1 MSARELTH
9 PNAAFGGLA
18 EVGSPLPCASKER
31 AEVDSSPASV
41 TEAHADFES
50 PQPTAAEAVVAD
62 VMASSAPAQNGFR
75 IAVFASGSGSNFQAI
90 VDAAAAGRLDAQ
102 VVLLVCDKPDA
113 PVIRR
118 AEQAQVPTFV
128 FRPKDYPGREAYE
141 AEIVARLQALG
152 VDLVVLA
159 GYMRLVTQTLLAPY
173 AGRIINIHPSLLP
186 SFPGVNSVG
195 QALAYGVKVTGVT
208 VHYVDSGLDSGPIIL
223 QQPVEVLDGDTE
235 ESLSGRIHA
244 LEHELYLQAIVLI
257 RENKLTV
264 DGRIVRVRPSAGPL
278 TS

>member
-1 MSARELTH
+1 MSERELT
-9 PNAAFGGLA
+9 PPPAAPVQG
-18 EVGSPLPCASKER
+18 
-31 AEVDSSPASV
+31 
-41 TEAHADFES
+41 
-50 PQPTAAEAVVAD
+50 
-62 VMASSAPAQNGFR
+62 GFR

-113 PVIRR
+113 QVIRR

-141 AEIVARLQALG
+141 AEIVRKLQALQ

-195 QALAYGVKVTGVT
+195 QALAYGVKATGVT

-223 QQPVEVLDGDTE
+223 QQAVEVQDGDNE
-235 ESLSGRIHA
+235 ESLSSRIHEI
-244 LEHELYLQAIVLI
+244 EHELYLRAIRLI
-257 RENKLTV
+257 REDRLAV
-264 DGRIVRVRPSAGPL
+264 DGRVVRLRSPGG
-278 TS
+278 TSVS

>member
-1 MSARELTH
+1 MSERELT
-9 PNAAFGGLA
+9 PPPAAP
-18 EVGSPLPCASKER
+18 VQ
-31 AEVDSSPASV
+31 D
-41 TEAHADFES
+41 
-50 PQPTAAEAVVAD
+50 
-62 VMASSAPAQNGFR
+62 GFR

-90 VDAAAAGRLDAQ
+90 VDAVAAGRLDAQ

-113 PVIRR
+113 QVIRR

-141 AEIVARLQALG
+141 AEIVRKLQALQ

-195 QALAYGVKVTGVT
+195 QALAYGVKATGVT
-208 VHYVDSGLDSGPIIL
+208 VHYVDSGLDSGPIIM
-223 QQPVEVLDGDTE
+223 QQAVEVQDGDNE
-235 ESLSGRIHA
+235 ESLSSRIHEI
-244 LEHELYLQAIVLI
+244 EHELYLRAIRLI
-257 RENKLTV
+257 REDRLTV
-264 DGRIVRVRPSAGPL
+264 DGRVVRLRSPGG
-278 TS
+278 TSVS

>member
-1 MSARELTH
+1 MSARELTS
-9 PNAAFGGLA
+9 PSAASEVLAGG
-18 EVGSPLPCASKER
+18 ESP
-31 AEVDSSPASV
+31 PASAS
-41 TEAHADFES
+41 EAHAGFDS
-50 PQPTAAEAVVAD
+50 PPPTASD
-62 VMASSAPAQNGFR
+62 VLVSDVIASSAPAKDGFR

-141 AEIVARLQALG
+141 AEIVAKLQALG

-223 QQPVEVLDGDTE
+223 QQPVEVLDGDSE

-244 LEHELYLQAIVLI
+244 LEHELYLQAIRLI
-257 RENKLTV
+257 RENKLEV
-264 DGRIVRVRPSAGPL
+264 DGRVVRLRSATGPL